1 MRDISHEMRT
11 PLNCVT
17 LGLDILLESK
27 DISPEKRHE
36 YLLDV
41 RQSVTVAVQT
51 LNELL
56 MYDKIESD
64 TLKVDKT
71 TVSVLELME
80 TIKTFSLSMI
90 SASINFSHNIADVE
104 EELSKFVIDG
114 DLHKLNQVLRNILS
128 NAIKFTP
135 KGGCIAVLVELY
147 EASSDRAM
155 FAVTRYN
162 INSTDILKFNRLK
175 ISCTDTGPG
184 ISKVYLSCLFLFR
197 ALLLLIKPLDHSFYL
212 HKDNQKKLFKSI
224 VQFNPHILQNGGG
237 SGLGLFISDKIMELH
252 EGSMSV
258 HSEGEGKG
266 STFAITLPIT
276 FQSDA
281 PALSTRKISSSKPM
295 INLSDSRMTTPIDE
309 SSLLLHETAVAYDG
323 VLSKTLVTILIVDD
337 SAMNRKMISRL
348 FTSSDEFEYNLLEA
362 CNGQEGVEAVLGDAE
377 SNRIDKIDV
386 ILMDNQMPVMDGVT
400 AVNLLRKGGFANLIV
415 MISGDSM
422 NSDSV
427 SMSGCGANHV
437 MLKPISKDVLFD
449 MIRSFIR
456 DK

>member
-1 MRDISHEMRT
+1 VRDISHEMRT

-71 TVSVLELME
+71 TVSVLELMD

-197 ALLLLIKPLDHSFYL
+197 ALLLLITTPPSFILSFNHSFIY
-212 HKDNQKKLFKSI
+212 
-224 VQFNPHILQNGGG
+224 
-237 SGLGLFISDKIMELH
+237 
-252 EGSMSV
+252 
-258 HSEGEGKG
+258 
-266 STFAITLPIT
+266 STF
-276 FQSDA
+276 
-281 PALSTRKISSSKPM
+281 TRTIRRNYSRASFSS
-295 INLSDSRMTTPIDE
+295 
-309 SSLLLHETAVAYDG
+309 
-323 VLSKTLVTILIVDD
+323 ILIYCRMG
-337 SAMNRKMISRL
+337 AGL
-348 FTSSDEFEYNLLEA
+348 AWGCSSPIRSWSCTRVA
-362 CNGQEGVEAVLGDAE
+362 CLYIPKERGKDLHLR
-377 SNRIDKIDV
+377 SHYPSHS
-386 ILMDNQMPVMDGVT
+386 NQMLLPYRPGRFPP
-400 AVNLLRKGGFANLIV
+400 VNL
-415 MISGDSM
+415 
-422 NSDSV
+422 
-427 SMSGCGANHV
+427 
-437 MLKPISKDVLFD
+437 
-449 MIRSFIR
+449 
-456 DK
+456 

>member
-1 MRDISHEMRT
+1 MRT

-17 LGLDILLESK
+17 LGLDILLENK

-71 TVSVLELME
+71 TVSVLELMD

-135 KGGCIAVLVELY
+135 KGGSIAVLVELY
-147 EASSDRAM
+147 EASTDRAM

-162 INSTDILKFNRLK
+162 INSTDILQFNRLK

-184 ISKVYLSCLFLFR
+184 ISKVCLPHLFLFS
-197 ALLLLIKPLDHSFYL
+197 ALLLLVTSRRSLIHLFYL
-212 HKDNQKKLFKSI
+212 PQGQSEET
-224 VQFNPHILQNGGG
+224 VQEHRPVQSSYTTEWGRVWLRV
-237 SGLGLFISDKIMELH
+237 
-252 EGSMSV
+252 V
-258 HSEGEGKG
+258 H
-266 STFAITLPIT
+266 F
-276 FQSDA
+276 
-281 PALSTRKISSSKPM
+281 R
-295 INLSDSRMTTPIDE
+295 
-309 SSLLLHETAVAYDG
+309 
-323 VLSKTLVTILIVDD
+323 
-337 SAMNRKMISRL
+337 
-348 FTSSDEFEYNLLEA
+348 
-362 CNGQEGVEAVLGDAE
+362 
-377 SNRIDKIDV
+377 
-386 ILMDNQMPVMDGVT
+386 
-400 AVNLLRKGGFANLIV
+400 
-415 MISGDSM
+415 
-422 NSDSV
+422 
-427 SMSGCGANHV
+427 
-437 MLKPISKDVLFD
+437 
-449 MIRSFIR
+449 
-456 DK
+456 

>member
-1 MRDISHEMRT
+1 MYSFI
-11 PLNCVT
+11 
-17 LGLDILLESK
+17 
-27 DISPEKRHE
+27 
-36 YLLDV
+36 YL
-41 RQSVTVAVQT
+41 
-51 LNELL
+51 
-56 MYDKIESD
+56 
-64 TLKVDKT
+64 
-71 TVSVLELME
+71 
-80 TIKTFSLSMI
+80 F
-90 SASINFSHNIADVE
+90 F
-104 EELSKFVIDG
+104 
-114 DLHKLNQVLRNILS
+114 
-128 NAIKFTP
+128 
-135 KGGCIAVLVELY
+135 
-147 EASSDRAM
+147 
-155 FAVTRYN
+155 
-162 INSTDILKFNRLK
+162 
-175 ISCTDTGPG
+175 
-184 ISKVYLSCLFLFR
+184 
-197 ALLLLIKPLDHSFYL
+197 L

-281 PALSTRKISSSKPM
+281 PALSTRKISSSKPP
-295 INLSDSRMTTPIDE
+295 INLSDIGMTTPIDE
-309 SSLLLHETAVAYDG
+309 SSLLLHETAVTYDG

-427 SMSGCGANHV
+427 LMSGCGANHV
-437 MLKPISKDVLFD
+437 MLKPIRKDVLFD

>member
-1 MRDISHEMRT
+1 MND
-11 PLNCVT
+11 
-17 LGLDILLESK
+17 
-27 DISPEKRHE
+27 KRHE

-197 ALLLLIKPLDHSFYL
+197 ALLLLIKPLDHSFIY
-212 HKDNQKKLFKSI
+212 
-224 VQFNPHILQNGGG
+224 
-237 SGLGLFISDKIMELH
+237 
-252 EGSMSV
+252 
-258 HSEGEGKG
+258 
-266 STFAITLPIT
+266 T
-276 FQSDA
+276 
-281 PALSTRKISSSKPM
+281 
-295 INLSDSRMTTPIDE
+295 
-309 SSLLLHETAVAYDG
+309 
-323 VLSKTLVTILIVDD
+323 
-337 SAMNRKMISRL
+337 
-348 FTSSDEFEYNLLEA
+348 
-362 CNGQEGVEAVLGDAE
+362 
-377 SNRIDKIDV
+377 
-386 ILMDNQMPVMDGVT
+386 
-400 AVNLLRKGGFANLIV
+400 
-415 MISGDSM
+415 
-422 NSDSV
+422 
-427 SMSGCGANHV
+427 
-437 MLKPISKDVLFD
+437 
-449 MIRSFIR
+449 SFIR
-456 DK
+456 TIRRNCSRASSSSILIYYRMGAGLAWGCSFPIRSWSCTRVACLYIPKERGKDLHLRSHYPSHSNQMLLPYRPGRFPPVNL